1 MWSLAQFIFI
11 FLTESVIDK
20 QAIQVDGMNGRF
32 QCHPWLWQAN
42 VFPLTERV
50 ALEILPGLPHTSQN
64 SEDLLEKKALV
75 KQFLEA
81 NQLPVEEQGEE
92 LVILDSVRLR
102 QDF

>member
-1 MWSLAQFIFI
+1 MEWMEDFNVIPDYDKLMSSPMSK
-11 FLTESVIDK
+11 LTV
-20 QAIQVDGMNGRF
+20 
-32 QCHPWLWQAN
+32 
-42 VFPLTERV
+42 RV

-81 NQLPVEEQGEE
+81 NQLPVKEQGEE

>member
-1 MWSLAQFIFI
+1 MEDFNVIPDYDKLMSSPMSK
-11 FLTESVIDK
+11 LTV
-20 QAIQVDGMNGRF
+20 
-32 QCHPWLWQAN
+32 
-42 VFPLTERV
+42 RV

>member
-1 MWSLAQFIFI
+1 MEDFN
-11 FLTESVIDK
+11 VIPDYDK
-20 QAIQVDGMNGRF
+20 LISS
-32 QCHPWLWQAN
+32 HSK
-42 VFPLTERV
+42 LTERV